1 MKMIMSLFVM
11 LFFVAGCGG
20 GSGDSTSQ
28 IPENSPD
35 FEEIEIPTSFMP
47 ESGPQPDADLVPEEM
62 IEMVKD
68 AFTIESARTQLV
80 RRIREASPCSALDDW
95 TDEEIWDDMVDQ
107 FNFDSRLHT
116 SGNSLEDAIRNLLA
130 HDLPLDA
137 WEEDYSRPEWSEF
150 EMMHGVAWVVLA
162 EELGR
167 CWDQ

>member
-1 MKMIMSLFVM
+1 MKRIMSLFVV

-20 GSGDSTSQ
+20 ASGDSTSQ

-35 FEEIEIPTSFMP
+35 FEEIEIPTSFMS
-47 ESGPQPDADLVPEEM
+47 ESGPQSDAHLVPEEM
-62 IEMVKD
+62 IEMVID
-68 AFTIESARTQLV
+68 ALTIESARTQLI
-80 RRIREASPCSALDDW
+80 RRIREASPCANLESW
-95 TDEEIWDDMVDQ
+95 TDEEIWDDTVDQ

-150 EMMHGVAWVVLA
+150 EAMYGVAWVALA
-162 EELGR
+162 VEIGR
-167 CWDQ
+167 C